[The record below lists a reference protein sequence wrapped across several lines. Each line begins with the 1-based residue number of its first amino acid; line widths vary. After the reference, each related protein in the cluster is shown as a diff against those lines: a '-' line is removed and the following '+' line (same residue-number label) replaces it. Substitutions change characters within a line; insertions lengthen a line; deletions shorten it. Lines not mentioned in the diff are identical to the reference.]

1 MKNKSTTQPTLE
13 EQQELLNFYNQGLF
27 EQYIDVAKAMLAE
40 HFDVETISRISK
52 LSVFEI
58 EALI

>member
-13 EQQELLNFYNQGLF
+13 EQQELLNFYSRGLF
-27 EQYIDVAKAMLAE
+27 EQAIDVAKAMLAE